1 MRILAALSPVRA
13 TALTAALLA
22 LVVFNPVAA
31 VRAAEKRVMTIF
43 NFSEYIDP
51 EVYRQFEK
59 LHNCTVKEVTF
70 ETPEEALNKMI
81 AGGSRTFDVCAVG
94 GAFMIPPA
102 IAQGVIRPLDHSKIP
117 NLKNL
122 SREHQNPHYD
132 PNNRHSIPYQWGT
145 TGIFI
150 RKDLLPAGGFSLK
163 ALFESQRQF
172 GRFVLIDSVREML
185 GFANIYQGKP
195 LNDVSMDVLKNA
207 VSIIGKAKNARN
219 FMGFDGGIGGRSKVI
234 AGTADY
240 AIVYSGDAIRVLD
253 QYAGKFAY
261 VIPTEGGIIWVDQL
275 CIAKEAPNPD
285 LAHAFLNYI
294 LDAKVGAQISNW
306 TKYPTPNEAAK
317 PFLNK
322 EDLTNPAIYPTAAE
336 MKKLQYIEYLGDK
349 ETLRND
355 AWTAIKGN

>member
-1 MRILAALSPVRA
+1 MTCDSVRRFLPRVA
-13 TALTAALLA
+13 TLMTIAALLCGS
-22 LVVFNPVAA
+22 LSGQTKSSPT
-31 VRAAEKRVMTIF
+31 REMTVF

-59 LHNCTVKEVTF
+59 LHHCTVKEVTF
-70 ETPEEALNKMI
+70 ETPEEGLNKMI

-102 IAQGVIRPLDHSKIP
+102 IAQGVIRELDHSKIP

-122 SREHQNPHYD
+122 SASHQNPHYD
-132 PNNRHSIPYQWGT
+132 PHNRHSIPYQWGT
-145 TGIFI
+145 TGVFI
-150 RKDLLPAGGFSLK
+150 RKDLLPKEGISLK
-163 ALFESQRQF
+163 AFFEGSREI

-195 LNDVSMDVLKNA
+195 LNDVSLAVLKQS
-207 VSIIGKAKNARN
+207 VTTITRAKNSKR
-219 FMGFDGGIGGRSKVI
+219 FMGFDGGIGGRSKVV
-234 AGTADY
+234 AGSADY

-253 QYAGKFAY
+253 QYEGKFTY

-275 CIAKEAPNPD
+275 CIAKNAPNPD

-317 PFLNK
+317 TFIKK
-322 EDLTNPAIYPTAAE
+322 EDLANPAIYPRPE
-336 MKKLQYIEYLGDK
+336 DLQKLQYIEYLGDK

-355 AWTAIKGN
+355 AWTAIKAN